1 MLKAVSTL
9 AIRGAIDAWN
19 ANYMDFVEV
28 KFLIDDLV
36 ATLKKAKEEAEKN
49 LRVGSRR

>member
-9 AIRGAIDAWN
+9 AIRGAIDPWN
-19 ANYMDFVEV
+19 ANYMDFAEV

-36 ATLKKAKEEAEKN
+36 STLRKAQEAARIKK
-49 LRVGSRR
+49 